1 MPFVGG
7 DVHQATDN
15 SFKAIDE
22 PLQRVEAV
30 LAIDNKKG
38 KVHGVCS
45 APDESVKLAWQLYDT
60 V

>member
-1 MPFVGG
+1 VPFVGD

-22 PLQRVEAV
+22 PLRRVEAV
-30 LAIDNKKG
+30 LTIDNKKG
-38 KVHGVCS
+38 LRHGVCS
-45 APDESVKLAWQLYDT
+45 APDKSVELAWQLYDT